1 MNTPTI
7 LKEKANSFWDQKL
20 YNFSKKLLKCR
31 AIKLFVILE
40 NRLRVFKIRE
50 GEFYFCLREFF

>member
-40 NRLRVFKIRE
+40 NRLR
-50 GEFYFCLREFF
+50 EFF